1 MVGAGIVGLSAAL
14 ELAERDVD
22 VTVIDR
28 GPVDGGCAIAS
39 AGHLVPSHVV
49 PLAAPGALRTAARD
63 LVRRDGAVSVAWS
76 AEPALWRW
84 IARFTRSCS
93 ARSVAGA
100 APAMAA
106 LGRVSD
112 AVWDG
117 WLSPD
122 DAVQT
127 AGLFDVYRDR
137 RAFDAA
143 RHHADALA
151 SWGVTVDVVD
161 GATALAMEPALVG
174 PVAGGVLLPDDRCL
188 DPVRA
193 LDALIA
199 RVASAGVSLRPF
211 HELIDLDTSGR
222 RVVRLRT
229 TAGDLAADEVVL
241 AAGAWTGRVARLL
254 GTRVPVIAARGLSL
268 TVERPDVG
276 PRRPMLLGEDHFAV
290 GPTADTLRLSAWFQ
304 LNRYDLS
311 VPADRIARLER
322 MARGRLR
329 LDPTLTV
336 RRRWAGLRPVTPD
349 GVPIIGRLPAW
360 DNVTVAT
367 GHSMTGLTHGPGTGR
382 LVAQLVSGEH
392 PEIDLHRF
400 APGRFR

>member
-1 MVGAGIVGLSAAL
+1 M
-14 ELAERDVD
+14 
-22 VTVIDR
+22 
-28 GPVDGGCAIAS
+28 
-39 AGHLVPSHVV
+39 
-49 PLAAPGALRTAARD
+49 
-63 LVRRDGAVSVAWS
+63 
-76 AEPALWRW
+76 
-84 IARFTRSCS
+84 
-93 ARSVAGA
+93 
-100 APAMAA
+100 
-106 LGRVSD
+106 
-112 AVWDG
+112 
-117 WLSPD
+117 
-122 DAVQT
+122 
-127 AGLFDVYRDR
+127 
-137 RAFDAA
+137 
-143 RHHADALA
+143 
-151 SWGVTVDVVD
+151 
-161 GATALAMEPALVG
+161 
-174 PVAGGVLLPDDRCL
+174 
-188 DPVRA
+188 RA

-268 TVERPDVG
+268 TVERPDIG
-276 PRRPMLLGEDHFAV
+276 PTRPLLLGEDHFAV

-382 LVAQLVSGEH
+382 LVAQLVSGEQ

>member
-1 MVGAGIVGLSAAL
+1 M
-14 ELAERDVD
+14 
-22 VTVIDR
+22 
-28 GPVDGGCAIAS
+28 
-39 AGHLVPSHVV
+39 
-49 PLAAPGALRTAARD
+49 
-63 LVRRDGAVSVAWS
+63 
-76 AEPALWRW
+76 
-84 IARFTRSCS
+84 
-93 ARSVAGA
+93 
-100 APAMAA
+100 
-106 LGRVSD
+106 
-112 AVWDG
+112 
-117 WLSPD
+117 
-122 DAVQT
+122 
-127 AGLFDVYRDR
+127 
-137 RAFDAA
+137 
-143 RHHADALA
+143 
-151 SWGVTVDVVD
+151 VD

-174 PVAGGVLLPDDRCL
+174 PVAGGVLLPDDRSL

-268 TVERPDVG
+268 TVERPDLG
-276 PRRPMLLGEDHFAV
+276 PTRPLLLGEDHVAV

-349 GVPIIGRLPAW
+349 GVPIIGRLPGW
-360 DNVTVAT
+360 DNVTIAT

-392 PEIDLHRF
+392 RRDRSAPLRPREVPMTDALTIDGARRVRVVDSHTGGEPTRVVIGRVPRPRGRDARRARRRRGRAPPPARHRDRRR
-400 APGRFR
+400 AARQRGDGRGAAHRRRPTPRASPA